1 GNLRLWQKRFWEYTI
16 RDEADFAWHF
26 DYLHFNPVKHGY
38 VGQISDWGFS
48 TFHRYV
54 KQDIYPHNWG
64 GGNADFS
71 IGYD

>member
-1 GNLRLWQKRFWEYTI
+1 
-16 RDEADFAWHF
+16 
-26 DYLHFNPVKHGY
+26 Y
-38 VGQISDWGFS
+38 VGQISDWRFS

-54 KQDIYPHNWG
+54 KQGIYPHNWG

>member
-1 GNLRLWQKRFWEYTI
+1 
-16 RDEADFAWHF
+16 
-26 DYLHFNPVKHGY
+26 
-38 VGQISDWGFS
+38 

-54 KQDIYPHNWG
+54 KQGMYPHNWG